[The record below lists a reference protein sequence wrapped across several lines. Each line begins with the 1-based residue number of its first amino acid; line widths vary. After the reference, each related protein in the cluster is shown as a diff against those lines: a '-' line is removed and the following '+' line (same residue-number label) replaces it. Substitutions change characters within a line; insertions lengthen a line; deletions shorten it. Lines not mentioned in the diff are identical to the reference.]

1 MMTEDRAWVDVISG
15 LEEEDLVTEEVID
28 KLIAEH
34 EKAIKLNRSE
44 IKKSQRSIEN
54 LEFKKKKLKYGD
66 DTIVFEIADSLH
78 SKQCRLPHEDRCGWY
93 YSSWDKFLS
102 GDRTRQSYYDKA
114 KNLVNKAKELGI
126 SIRKAMKLIHE
137 I

>member
-1 MMTEDRAWVDVISG
+1 MNEDKAWVDVISG
-15 LEEEDLVTEEVID
+15 LEEEDLVTEEIID

-34 EKAIKLNRSE
+34 ERAIKDNRSE

-66 DTIVFEIADSLH
+66 NTIIFEIADELH
-78 SKQCRLPHEDRCGWY
+78 SKQCRHPHEDVCGWF

-114 KNLVNKAKELGI
+114 SRLVAKSKELGI
-126 SIRKAMKLIHE
+126 SVRKAMKLIHE

>member
-1 MMTEDRAWVDVISG
+1 MTEDRAWVDVISG
-15 LEEEDLVTEEVID
+15 LEEEDLVTEEIID

-66 DTIVFEIADSLH
+66 NTIIFEIADSLH
-78 SKQCRLPHEDRCGWY
+78 SKQCRHPHEDVCGWY

-126 SIRKAMKLIHE
+126 SIRKTMKLIHE